1 MIVVPECFQCKH
13 YSSGKCPAYPN
24 GIPKDILAES
34 KEGKKC
40 SADIQYVKY
49 VKKRLSEKQLKMIDA
64 IKEKWMAEIEA
75 LPDVPYEGA
84 RLDGGG
90 GRYREI
96 EKKYV
101 KMIREIM
108 EKR

>member
-40 SADIQYVKY
+40 SADIQYL
-49 VKKRLSEKQLKMIDA
+49 KKA
-64 IKEKWMAEIEA
+64 NANGVA
-75 LPDVPYEGA
+75 PV
-84 RLDGGG
+84 
-90 GRYREI
+90 
-96 EKKYV
+96 
-101 KMIREIM
+101 
-108 EKR
+108 